1 MSIPLFHDRQIDVAS
16 MMAPETFL
24 FTISKKKLIF
34 VGGRSYPQL
43 STAKVAASMV
53 VITGSA
59 QRDVLIALE
68 QHADKRK
75 QHYESCVCDTSCDQK
90 G

>member
-1 MSIPLFHDRQIDVAS
+1 MSIRALHERQIETAS
-16 MMAPETFL
+16 MMVPVTQSRGDA
-24 FTISKKKLIF
+24 S

-43 STAKVAASMV
+43 PTAKVAASMV